1 MSEIFISYAR
11 STETQAKRITEAL
24 RALGYDVWRDD
35 ELPAHRA
42 YSEVLEERLR
52 AAKAVVVV
60 WSADAAKSQ
69 WVRAEADVAREA
81 GTLVQ
86 LKIDGSTPPLPFN
99 QIQCADLSAWNGDA
113 EAPGWRKLVASIEE
127 LARGGGSAAVAPP
140 AASTPVLPLPDKPS
154 IAVLPFAN
162 LSGDPEQ
169 EYFADGMVAEI
180 TGALSRFK
188 SLFVIASSSA
198 LTLKGKGL
206 GAQEAARQ
214 LGVRFVLEGSVRKAG
229 NRVRIAVQLVEAQDG
244 SQIWAERFDGSV
256 DDIFEL
262 QDSVALAVA
271 GTIEPT
277 VLASEI
283 RRASRRPT
291 ESISSYDL
299 YLRAFPLGVT
309 TEVSETMRALDLLH
323 KAIDLDPAYGAA
335 LALAALLHSI
345 MAVIGLPGE
354 AEAHG
359 RQAVALAQRALAV
372 SADDAQIL
380 ALCATALSRQGGD
393 LSAALALAER
403 SIELNPG
410 SYYGWLH
417 SGFLRVRVG
426 EHELGL
432 SRLDTALRLDPLSP
446 LRPTTLTFRG
456 TALLALRRYGEAA
469 ASLTE
474 AAQLMPYAFRAWAFL
489 ASCRGY
495 LGHGAAASEALAR
508 FKALTPRPL
517 GDLIKDYYYRPE
529 DQALFLEGI
538 ALAEGGG

>member
-11 STETQAKRITEAL
+11 PTEAEAKRITEAL
-24 RALGYDVWRDD
+24 RTLGYDVWRDD

-99 QIQCADLSAWNGDA
+99 QIQCADLSGWTGEAD
-113 EAPGWRKLVASIEE
+113 APGWRKVVASIED
-127 LARGGGSAAVAPP
+127 LARGGASAPVASIAASPP
-140 AASTPVLPLPDKPS
+140 ALPLPDKPS

-214 LGVRFVLEGSVRKAG
+214 LGVRFVLEGSVRKSG
-229 NRVRIAVQLVEAQDG
+229 KRVRIAVQLVEGQDG
-244 SQIWAERFDGSV
+244 AQIWTERFDGAI

-262 QDSVALAVA
+262 QDSVALAAA
-271 GTIEPT
+271 GKIEPT
-277 VLASEI
+277 VLAAEI

-291 ESISSYDL
+291 ESVTSYDL
-299 YLRAFPLGVT
+299 YLRAFPLSVT
-309 TEVSETMRALDLLH
+309 NEANQTLRALDLLQ

-345 MAVIGLPGE
+345 MVLVGSPSDT
-354 AEAHG
+354 EAHK
-359 RQAVALAQRALAV
+359 RQAVDLARRALAV
-372 SADDAQIL
+372 SADDAHTL
-380 ALCATALSRQGGD
+380 AFCATALSRQGSD
-393 LSAALALAER
+393 LSASLALADR
-403 SIELNPG
+403 SIQLNPG
-410 SYYGWLH
+410 SYYVWMH
-417 SGFLRVRVG
+417 SGLLRVRAG

-432 SRLDTALRLDPLSP
+432 SHLDTAMRLDPLSS

-456 TALLALRRYGEAA
+456 IALMGLHRLAESAVC
-469 ASLTE
+469 LTE
-474 AAQLMPYAFRAWAFL
+474 STQLLPYSARAWAFL
-489 ASCRGY
+489 ASCRGH
-495 LGHGAAASEALAR
+495 LRQAAEAGEALAR
-508 FKALTPRPL
+508 VKALTNAPLADLANDSYQRPA
-517 GDLIKDYYYRPE
+517 DR
-529 DQALFLEGI
+529 ALFLEGL
-538 ALAEGGG
+538 ALAEAGG